1 VKVRN
6 PAVRTAAAAAAIVGA
21 LMVAGCSSSGPASG
35 PPASSTPGTS
45 AAASASPVATA
56 SAAKPNSCNVITQA
70 EASQALGGQTVKP
83 PVRGK
88 ATVEGGVACVYYGP
102 SVPAGTNPDV
112 PIGDSVRVVLVT
124 GPHAKKWFDNYRT
137 KVHAQ
142 SIPGLGDEAYWDGY
156 ASVSVLKGNAYLRIA
171 VVIASPEKAEETLAM
186 DALPRM

>member
-6 PAVRTAAAAAAIVGA
+6 NAIRTAAAAAAIAGA
-21 LMVAGCSSSGPASG
+21 LVVAGCSSSGPSTS
-35 PPASSTPGTS
+35 PPASKTPAAS
-45 AAASASPVATA
+45 AAASASPTAT
-56 SAAKPNSCNVITQA
+56 AAKPNSCSVVTQA

-88 ATVEGGVACVYYGP
+88 ATVEGGVACVFYGP
-102 SVPAGTNPDV
+102 AVPAGANPDV
-112 PIGDSVRVVLVT
+112 PVPDSVRVVLVT

-142 SIPGLGDEAYWDGY
+142 AIAGLGDEAYYDGY
-156 ASVSVLKGNAYLRIA
+156 ASVSVLKGSAYLRIA
-171 VVIASPEKAEETLAM
+171 VGIADPEKAEETLAM

>member
-1 VKVRN
+1 MKVRN
-6 PAVRTAAAAAAIVGA
+6 PAVRTAAAAAAILGA
-21 LMVAGCSSSGPASG
+21 LVVAGCSSSGPPSSPPPNTTPAASV
-35 PPASSTPGTS
+35 
-45 AAASASPVATA
+45 AASASPTAT
-56 SAAKPNSCNVITQA
+56 AAKPNSCNVVTQA
-70 EASQALGGQTVKP
+70 EAGQALGGQTVKP

-88 ATVEGGVACVYYGP
+88 ATVEGGVACVFYGP
-102 SVPAGTNPDV
+102 SVPAGVSADV
-112 PIGDSVRVVLVT
+112 PVGDSVRVVLVT

-171 VVIASPEKAEETLAM
+171 VVIANPEKAEETLAM